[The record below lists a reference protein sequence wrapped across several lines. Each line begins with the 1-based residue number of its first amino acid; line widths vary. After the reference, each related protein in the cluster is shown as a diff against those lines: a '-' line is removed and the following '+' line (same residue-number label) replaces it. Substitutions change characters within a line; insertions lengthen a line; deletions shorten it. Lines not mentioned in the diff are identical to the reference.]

1 MSVPED
7 GPPDDLR
14 EAWFAAARNG
24 DHDFAAA
31 HLSTLAG
38 ARSPDGGGETAL
50 MIAADLND
58 VKLAQILLEAEAG
71 LVNAAGD
78 TALIIAV
85 RKDHVYI
92 CRLLVD
98 REAGIKTA
106 DGLTPLMV
114 AVCSSSISCF
124 PYMFPAL
131 AHVRDKNGNNALD
144 HAVLQK
150 KFSCVLYLL
159 NHNLYS
165 REDIEHTIR
174 LTAGLGTLYTRDI
187 LTKHLAMLDTR
198 DGTQPSPELAK
209 HRAILDKYR
218 ILPGNSE
225 PQESATTT
233 VHHKEVQTEAERPIG
248 PREKRTKPVPS
259 KHITKALPVDLK
271 TELVRDSTPAK
282 RVLSPPPE
290 STSHSSS
297 SRSLRGVETPSKGS
311 SANADISR
319 LRLEVSDLQKQLAT
333 AREANNRLTSQ
344 FQDARSQVRKLHAEK
359 AQLNVKITTLEKA
372 LERHVRKEQKRV
384 STAQASPQK
393 PPNPDVLRDLPD
405 NFFKEYDTA
414 ALNDDLRAELQ
425 RVRAELQE
433 MQALNLALLTAREEG
448 APALGGSPST
458 SLFTLSACGSPVAR
472 SVSADPSQALLTS
485 FRLTNREALKR
496 TLRTAL
502 DGSSSKLPEVR
513 AEPERDADGNT
524 ALMRA
529 IYADDAAAVERN
541 VWQAGQTNAEGDTAL
556 MLAGRLNRYQLIPLF
571 AEKEAGIR
579 RHDGETALTL
589 ALRNEQYEAAT
600 ILRQYEGKKF
610 DDLQLEHTI
619 AVDPPP
625 IRRSEL
631 MEAAKEDDIVM
642 VWSLIELQA
651 GLRDEYGLTALMY
664 AARNDAIESLII
676 LQRLEARMRDREGC
690 TALMH
695 AVKTR
700 RYDCIKLLRREE
712 QGLQDDRGWTALMY
726 GASEDD
732 SEAVLLL
739 LEEASMRSY
748 GSGCTALQI
757 AILVGAVGCV
767 RVLAPLEIDISDDNG
782 QTVWDWCTRAE
793 TQLDPLVHI
802 EIRRILKTCIKE

>member
-1 MSVPED
+1 MSTPED
-7 GPPDDLR
+7 GPSDGLR
-14 EAWFAAARNG
+14 EAWFAAARSG
-24 DHDFAAA
+24 DHDFVAV
-31 HLSTLAG
+31 HLSVLAG
-38 ARSPDGGGETAL
+38 ARNPDNGGETAL

-98 REAGIKTA
+98 REAGIQTA

-131 AHVRDKNGNNALD
+131 AHMRDKNGNNALD

-198 DGTQPSPELAK
+198 GSTQSSPEIAK

-218 ILPGNSE
+218 ILPGTGE
-225 PQESATTT
+225 PPEST
-233 VHHKEVQTEAERPIG
+233 VPVQHKEVQTEVERPVSL
-248 PREKRTKPVPS
+248 RDKRSKPLPG
-259 KHITKALPVDLK
+259 KRITKAIPVDLN
-271 TELVRDSTPAK
+271 TEHVRDATPVR
-282 RVLSPPPE
+282 RVLSPLPE

-319 LRLEVSDLQKQLAT
+319 LRLEVSDLQKQLTA

-344 FQDARSQVRKLHAEK
+344 FQDARSQIRKLHAEK

-372 LERHVRKEQKRV
+372 LERHVRKEQKRI
-384 STAQASPQK
+384 STAQASPQR
-393 PPNPDVLRDLPD
+393 PNPDVPRELPD
-405 NFFKEYDTA
+405 TFFSEYDAA
-414 ALNDDLRAELQ
+414 ALNDDLKTELQ
-425 RVRAELQE
+425 RVRVELQE
-433 MQALNLALLTAREEG
+433 MQALNLALLTAREGEDSV
-448 APALGGSPST
+448 PGGSPST
-458 SLFTLSACGSPVAR
+458 NLFALSACSSPVGR
-472 SVSADPSQALLTS
+472 SASADPRQALLTS

-502 DGSSSKLPEVR
+502 DSSSKPLDTR

-529 IYADDAAAVERN
+529 IYADDADAVEKHI
-541 VWQAGQTNAEGDTAL
+541 WQAGQTNTDGDTAL
-556 MLAGRLNRYQLIPLF
+556 MLAGRLNRYQLILLF

-589 ALRNEQYEAAT
+589 ALRNEQYEAAAV
-600 ILRQYEGKKF
+600 LRQYEGKKF

-631 MEAAKEDDIVM
+631 MEAAKEDDIVK

-651 GLRDEYGLTALMY
+651 GLRDEHGLTALMY

-732 SEAVLLL
+732 SEAILLL
-739 LEEASMRSY
+739 LEEAGMRSC

-767 RVLAPLEIDISDDNG
+767 RILAPREIGISDDKG

-793 TQLDPLVHI
+793 AQLDPLVHI
-802 EIRRILKTCIKE
+802 EIRRILKSCTKKE